1 MPEKSAIFISIILIA
16 FCAVFSAAAQQNP
29 FLSSTSENDQLEPAE
44 TNNSSSASGQIK
56 TPGFTLQNTEL
67 MQKIKT
73 VQKKLQASISG
84 FIADYKSG
92 KNESGLWLILL
103 LSFAYGFLHA
113 LGPGHRK
120 VVLFSYFLT
129 SPSKWKKGMAAG
141 FLTAVLHAFSAIVI
155 IGGLYFIT
163 AKALSR
169 RFNDIAPMIEKA
181 SYILVLILGLFLLV
195 TSLAE
200 YIKKRHKAETDNRN
214 IIFLIIISGL
224 VPCPGAAAI
233 MIFSFGFGVPLLGI
247 LSASAM
253 SAGMG
258 ALLAIIPPAA
268 VILRNRVSAIGKGDF
283 GLNPELAHLLLTS
296 AGAFILILS
305 GLFFLI

>member
-1 MPEKSAIFISIILIA
+1 MLS
-16 FCAVFSAAAQQNP
+16 FCAVFSVTAQQNP
-29 FLSSTSENDQLEPAE
+29 FLSSTSENGQTAPAAA
-44 TNNSSSASGQIK
+44 NNSPTETGQIK
-56 TPGFTLQNTEL
+56 APGFTLQNTEL

-73 VQKKLQASISG
+73 AQKKLQASISG

-120 VVLFSYFLT
+120 VVLFSYFLS

-155 IGGLYFIT
+155 IGGLYLIT

-169 RFNDIAPMIEKA
+169 RFNDIAPLIEKA
-181 SYILVLILGLFLLV
+181 SYGLILALGIFLIV
-195 TSLAE
+195 TALAE
-200 YIKKRHKAETDNRN
+200 YFRKRNEADTDNRN

-233 MIFSFGFGVPLLGI
+233 MIFSFGFGVPVLGV
-247 LSASAM
+247 LSAAAM

-268 VILRNRVSAIGKGDF
+268 VILRNRVSAIGKENSGF
-283 GLNPELAHLLLTS
+283 NQELAHLLLTS
-296 AGAFILILS
+296 AGALILILS
-305 GLFFLI
+305 GVFFLI